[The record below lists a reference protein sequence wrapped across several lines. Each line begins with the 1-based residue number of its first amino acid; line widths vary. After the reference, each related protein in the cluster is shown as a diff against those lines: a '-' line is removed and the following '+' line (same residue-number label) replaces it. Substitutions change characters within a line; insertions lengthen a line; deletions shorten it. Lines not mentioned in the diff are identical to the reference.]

1 MATTKKPTGAAETAE
16 QAQAD
21 VSPAEAEKAVNE
33 AVTKPEEAQ
42 ATGAPTYTAA
52 EYAKAA
58 EKVFTEKYSADLVRA
73 AFAVAGKKEATKA
86 EAEELVKKF
95 ANKEVKN

>member
-21 VSPAEAEKAVNE
+21 IFPAEAARAVNE

-42 ATGAPTYTAA
+42 ETGAPTYTAA
-52 EYAKAA
+52 EFAKAA
-58 EKVFTEKYSADLVRA
+58 GKVFAGKYSTDLVLA
-73 AFAVAGKKEATKA
+73 AFAVAKKEEATIA
-86 EAEELVKKF
+86 EAEEIVKNF